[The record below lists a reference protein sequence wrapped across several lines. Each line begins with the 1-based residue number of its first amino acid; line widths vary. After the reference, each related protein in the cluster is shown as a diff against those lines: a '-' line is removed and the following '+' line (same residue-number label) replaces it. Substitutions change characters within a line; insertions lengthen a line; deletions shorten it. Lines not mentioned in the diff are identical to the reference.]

1 MRACRKAPL
10 KKRLYLERGLCSE
23 PATRVQ
29 IPAGALVFKT
39 TKKMLK
45 CPKCGFVFKAPL
57 MDKKIFGYGWT
68 FPYLGVIECPNYHYT
83 APRKDFEISNK

>member
-1 MRACRKAPL
+1 
-10 KKRLYLERGLCSE
+10 
-23 PATRVQ
+23 
-29 IPAGALVFKT
+29 VFKT